1 MDILIIPDT
10 QVKFGINT
18 DHIKAA
24 GNYALEHKPEY
35 IVVMGDWWDMPSLNR
50 FASSLEKEGN
60 KIWLDMHS
68 GNEAMLEFLEP
79 INTYNFKRKAQKK
92 GPYKPKLIYIVG
104 NHDPQVRIP
113 RLIEENP
120 ILEEFI
126 EDHTT
131 EFLEGLGFE
140 VVPFLKIKTIE
151 EIRFSHF
158 FVNVH
163 SAKKSPLGGQIDT
176 MMKNAGF
183 SFVQGHTQTFKTA
196 KHYLADGTERI
207 GIVGGAF
214 YSHEEKYMGPQGNH
228 HWRGLVHLKDVKNG
242 GAAITEISL
251 ENIIRDYL

>member
-1 MDILIIPDT
+1 MDILVIPDT
-10 QVKFGINT
+10 QVKFGVNT
-18 DHIKAA
+18 DHIAAA
-24 GNYALEHKPEY
+24 GEYALKHEPEC

-50 FASSLEKEGN
+50 FASSLEQEGN
-60 KIWLDMHS
+60 KLWLDLET
-68 GNEAMLEFLEP
+68 GNKAMLEFLAP
-79 INTYNFKRKAQKK
+79 IKTNPDYN
-92 GPYKPKLIYIVG
+92 PKLIYIVG

-120 ILEEFI
+120 LLEDFI
-126 EDHTT
+126 EDKTT
-131 EFLEGLGFE
+131 QFLESEGFE
-140 VVPFLKIKTIE
+140 VVPFLKVKTIE

-183 SFVQGHTQTFKTA
+183 SFVQGHTQTYKTA

-214 YSHEEKYMGPQGNH
+214 YSHEEKYMGHQGNN
-228 HWRGLVHLKDVKNG
+228 HWRGIIHLKNVKNG
-242 GAAITEISL
+242 GASITEMSL
-251 ENIIRDYL
+251 EEVIKQYGKQAYN